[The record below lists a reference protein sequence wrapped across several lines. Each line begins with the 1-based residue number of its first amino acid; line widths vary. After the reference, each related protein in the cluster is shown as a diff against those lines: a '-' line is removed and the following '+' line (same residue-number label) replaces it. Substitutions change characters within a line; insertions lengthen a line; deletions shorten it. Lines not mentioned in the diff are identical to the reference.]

1 MGDVRNNLAFKKSV
15 QVLLL
20 AQSEKSQRTIAYRF
34 DSNQSIVSKLLRR
47 RRETGRHIRRP
58 GQSRKRITTPHQ
70 DQYLRLISI
79 REGFLTALLF
89 FKIACHVRQ
98 YALRLSENT
107 VGKRLKEDR
116 IHPRR
121 PATGPKLTAALRR
134 NCLNFAL
141 EHVNWVEQD
150 WGRVLVFDESKFC
163 LYESDGQV
171 IMYRRPGEQY
181 VQCNFVTKESFGGY
195 L

>member
-98 YALRLSENT
+98 YALRLSEKYGWKTTKGGSDTSEKTSYWTQVNCSPSEELLKLCIRT
-107 VGKRLKEDR
+107 CQLGRTRL
-116 IHPRR
+116 
-121 PATGPKLTAALRR
+121 
-134 NCLNFAL
+134 
-141 EHVNWVEQD
+141 
-150 WGRVLVFDESKFC
+150 
-163 LYESDGQV
+163 GQ
-171 IMYRRPGEQY
+171 
-181 VQCNFVTKESFGGY
+181 SFG
-195 L
+195 LR